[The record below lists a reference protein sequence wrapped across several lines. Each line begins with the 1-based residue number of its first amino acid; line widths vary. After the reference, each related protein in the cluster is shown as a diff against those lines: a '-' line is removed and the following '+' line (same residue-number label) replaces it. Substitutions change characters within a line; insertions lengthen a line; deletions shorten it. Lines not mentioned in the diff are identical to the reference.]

1 MEKLEKKKVLFL
13 GGSNQM
19 VETVKTAKELGIYSI
34 VADSVSGA
42 PAKKHAA
49 AYHEIDP
56 ADINGLVNIYK
67 MQNLDGIHAML
78 GDVTTWNALALCKRL
93 DVPFFLPKTQLEDSA
108 VHKKFKDFCRT
119 FEVEIVN
126 ERLLAENGEKMDVSI
141 MDFPVLIGQHI
152 AKQEA
157 YAVT

>member
-13 GGSNQM
+13 GGSNRM
-19 VETVKTAKELGIYSI
+19 AETVKTAKEMGIYSI

-42 PAKKHAA
+42 PAKRHAA
-49 AYHEIDP
+49 ASHEIDP

-67 MQNLDGIHAML
+67 TQNLDGIHAML

-93 DVPFFLPKTQLEDSA
+93 NVPFFLPKTQLEDSA
-108 VHKKFKDFCRT
+108 VNQKFKDFCRT
-119 FEVEIVN
+119 FEVEIVD
-126 ERLLAENGEKMDVSI
+126 ERLLADNGEKMDVTI
-141 MDFPVLIGQHI
+141 MEFPVLVGQHM

-157 YAVT
+157 YAVI

>member
-42 PAKKHAA
+42 HAKKHAA

-93 DVPFFLPKTQLEDSA
+93 DVPFFLPKSQLEDSA

-119 FEVEIVN
+119 FDVEIVN
-126 ERLLAENGEKMDVSI
+126 ERLMADSDEKMDKPIMEFSI
-141 MDFPVLIGQHI
+141 VLGEDAVQHGS
-152 AKQEA
+152 
-157 YAVT
+157 YAIV

>member
-42 PAKKHAA
+42 PAKNHAEVS
-49 AYHEIDP
+49 YKIDP
-56 ADINGLVNIYK
+56 ADIKELVNIYK
-67 MQNLDGIHAML
+67 TQKLDGIYAML

-93 DVPFFLPKTQLEDSA
+93 GVPFYLPKAQMEGSA
-108 VHKKFKDFCRT
+108 VEDKFKDFCRT
-119 FEVEIVN
+119 FNVAIIDETT
-126 ERLLAENGEKMDVSI
+126 LLSAAAEQNRMVLE
-141 MDFPVLIGQHI
+141 FPVIAKSYI
-152 AKQEA
+152 AKQSV
-157 YAVT
+157 YATL

>member
-108 VHKKFKDFCRT
+108 VEDKFKDFCRT
-119 FEVEIVN
+119 FNVAFIDEAT
-126 ERLLAENGEKMDVSI
+126 LLSVAAEQNRMVLE
-141 MDFPVLIGQHI
+141 FPVIAKSYI
-152 AKQEA
+152 AKQSI
-157 YAVT
+157 YATL